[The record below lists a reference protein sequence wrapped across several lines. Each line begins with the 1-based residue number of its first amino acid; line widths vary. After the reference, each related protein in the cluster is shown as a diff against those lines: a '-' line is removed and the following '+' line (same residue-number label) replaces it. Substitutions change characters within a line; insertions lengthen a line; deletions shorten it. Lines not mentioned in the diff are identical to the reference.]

1 MDSEEYTKI
10 VKLMFEYTDSLLELY
25 PETERFNLGF
35 RAAVYEIRQDMA
47 RYILKGKEP
56 NK

>member
-1 MDSEEYTKI
+1 MDGEEYTKI
-10 VKLMFEYTDSLLELY
+10 VKLMFDYTDNLLSLY